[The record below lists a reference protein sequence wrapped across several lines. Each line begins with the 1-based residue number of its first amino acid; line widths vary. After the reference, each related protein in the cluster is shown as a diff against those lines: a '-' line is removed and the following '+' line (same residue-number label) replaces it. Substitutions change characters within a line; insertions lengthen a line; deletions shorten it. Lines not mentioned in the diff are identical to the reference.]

1 MTFVAINVTK
11 VTIHGGGSCIRVGLQ
26 SGNQSPKKRR
36 RMNSKPRNNTKFLS
50 SGNIAFV
57 TVVCASYASATAA
70 IIYSRRS
77 VPAWELVV
85 LIALGAAYLV
95 VGTYGFALCRLSGS
109 RLAAVAYF
117 VVQLLIASTLILLR
131 GSTGELSLILLPL
144 AGQTALLLPLP
155 VMVCA
160 CLLIYMTL
168 VIPFIRRSRWVDAIA
183 IAVIY
188 GTGIVFVVVFTR
200 VAASERDART
210 ALAEANQLLRDH
222 ASQVEELA
230 TTKERNRLAR
240 EIHDSVGHYLT
251 VVNVQIGA
259 AQAILDQ
266 DRPRALDHLSK
277 AQALTQDGLAEVRRS
292 VAALRASPRESRP
305 LPEAMAKLAEQ
316 WNAAG
321 LRANFVVAGTIRPLT
336 PQANLTL
343 YRTAQEALTNV
354 GKHAHATRVDLHL
367 HYRDDRSVQLS
378 VKDDGVGSDN
388 SEGGFGLLGVR
399 ERVQQLNGAVR
410 VRTDEGKG
418 FVLEVVLPP

>member
-1 MTFVAINVTK
+1 
-11 VTIHGGGSCIRVGLQ
+11 
-26 SGNQSPKKRR
+26 
-36 RMNSKPRNNTKFLS
+36 MNSKPRNSTKFFS

-70 IIYSRRS
+70 IIYSRRF
-77 VPAWELVV
+77 VPGWELVV

-95 VGTYGFALCRLSGS
+95 VGTYGFAICRRSGS
-109 RLAAVAYF
+109 LLAAVAYF

-155 VMVCA
+155 VMAPA

-240 EIHDSVGHYLT
+240 EIHDSLGHYLT

-277 AQALTQDGLAEVRRS
+277 AQALTQEGLAEVRHS
-292 VAALRASPRESRP
+292 VAALRASPTESGP
-305 LPEAMAKLAEQ
+305 LPEALAKLAEQ

-321 LRANFVVAGTIRPLT
+321 LRATFVVAGTIRPLT

-343 YRTAQEALTNV
+343 YRAAQEALTNV

-367 HYRDDRSVQLS
+367 HYRDDR
-378 VKDDGVGSDN
+378 
-388 SEGGFGLLGVR
+388 
-399 ERVQQLNGAVR
+399 
-410 VRTDEGKG
+410 
-418 FVLEVVLPP
+418 